1 MKNILFPAII
11 SLSLFIVGSAMNRE
25 PKAAVKTIYNFEVI
39 DIEGNPVKLEIY
51 KGKVLL
57 ITNVASK
64 CGFTPQYAGLEKL
77 HNKFKDR
84 GFVVLGFPAN
94 NFRNQEPGTN
104 AEIMQFCK
112 SNYGVTFP
120 MFAKISVAGADKHP
134 LYVFLTEKATNP
146 EFSGEIR
153 WNFDK
158 FLIDKTGKII
168 ARFDPHEKPE
178 DEMIMA
184 AVEKTLE

>member
-1 MKNILFPAII
+1 MKNILLFAFLGLFLSTVCSAIN
-11 SLSLFIVGSAMNRE
+11 M
-25 PKAAVKTIYNFEVI
+25 AAKPVAKSIYNFEVK
-39 DIEGNPVKLEIY
+39 DIEGKPVKLEIF
-51 KGKVLL
+51 KGKVLM
-57 ITNVASK
+57 IANVASK

-77 HNKFKDR
+77 YKKFNDR

-104 AEIMQFCK
+104 TEIMRFCK

-120 MFAKISVAGADKHP
+120 MFAKISVAGVDKHP
-134 LYVFLTEKATNP
+134 LYIFLTEKTTNP

-158 FLIDKTGKII
+158 FLIDRSGKII
-168 ARFDPHEKPE
+168 ARFDPSEKPE
-178 DEMIMA
+178 DEKIMR
-184 AVEKTLE
+184 AVEKALE